1 MDVIKKSLGFQL
13 GRCLQNVP
21 FFQHFEAL
29 TFLQNTRFRILSEKT
44 LPSRAISILWQG
56 YNS

>member
-1 MDVIKKSLGFQL
+1 MDGFQL